1 MEVGM
6 IIDCD
11 RCTMRDIACAD
22 CVVSVLLSPPGAA
35 LPGFDE
41 EEKAALAVL
50 ARSGLVPPLRLSLVE
65 PDGSLGASA

>member
-22 CVVSVLLSPPGAA
+22 CVVSVLLAPPGTA
-35 LPGFDE
+35 LSGFDE
-41 EEKAALAVL
+41 EERTALAVL
-50 ARSGLVPPLRLSLVE
+50 AGSGLLPPLRLDVI
-65 PDGSLGASA
+65 DRGGRAASA